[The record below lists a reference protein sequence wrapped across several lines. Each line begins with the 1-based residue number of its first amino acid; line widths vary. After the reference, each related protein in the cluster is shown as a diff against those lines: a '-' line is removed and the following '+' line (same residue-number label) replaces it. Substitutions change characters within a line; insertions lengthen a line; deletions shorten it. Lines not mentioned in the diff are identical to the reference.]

1 MDHHEAAAADI
12 AGPRIGDGK
21 RKSCRD
27 RRIDGVA
34 ALAQDVAA
42 DLRGD
47 LLLCHHDTVLGA
59 DGRSAVC
66 GRWHIGVAGERA
78 CRKDQTEREGRH
90 EKAVASFGD
99 HQDTNGFG
107 RKLKLIFADATWR
120 RPEKP
125 KRVGVISNEIFAGD
139 ACSRVIR

>member
-12 AGPRIGDGK
+12 AGPGIGDGK

-47 LLLCHHDTVLGA
+47 LLLRHHDTVLGA

-66 GRWHIGVAGERA
+66 GRGHIGVAGKGA
-78 CRKDQTEREGRH
+78 CGENETKRESRH
-90 EKAVASFGD
+90 EEAAAITSFGD
-99 HQDTNGFG
+99 HQDTTCFG
-107 RKLKLIFADATWR
+107 RSR
-120 RPEKP
+120 RCYMAPP
-125 KRVGVISNEIFAGD
+125 
-139 ACSRVIR
+139 